1 MNNKMTYN
9 KENIFAKIIKGEAD
23 CVKILENDH
32 ILSFM
37 DVMPQA
43 PGHTLLIPKY
53 GTKDIFNLP
62 KDYFIH
68 LMDAKQRIAKAIKN
82 AYEPT
87 GVMIMQLNGKE
98 AGQTVFHLHFHIIP
112 RKEGLNYK
120 FHSSEIVN
128 FKELEKEAEKIKKWL

>member
-1 MNNKMTYN
+1 MAYN

-23 CVKILENDH
+23 CVKILENDY

-37 DVMPQA
+37 DVMPQT

-53 GTKDIFNLP
+53 DTEDIFNLP
-62 KDYFIH
+62 EDYFIH
-68 LMDAKQRIAKAIKN
+68 LMDAKKRIARAIKN

-120 FHSSEIVN
+120 FHSSEPVN
-128 FKELEKEAEKIKKWL
+128 FNELEKEAKKIKKWL

>member
-1 MNNKMTYN
+1 MAYN

-23 CVKILENDH
+23 CVKILENDY

-37 DVMPQA
+37 DVMPQT

-53 GTKDIFNLP
+53 DTEDIFNLP
-62 KDYFIH
+62 EDYFIH
-68 LMDAKQRIAKAIKN
+68 LMDAKKRIARAIKN

-87 GVMIMQLNGKE
+87 GVMIMQLNGEE

-120 FHSSEIVN
+120 FHSSEPVN
-128 FKELEKEAEKIKKWL
+128 FNELEKEAKKIKKWLL

>member
-1 MNNKMTYN
+1 MAYN

-23 CVKILENDH
+23 CVKILENDY

-37 DVMPQA
+37 DVMPQT

-53 GTKDIFNLP
+53 DTEDIFNLP
-62 KDYFIH
+62 EEYFTF
-68 LMDAKQRIAKAIKN
+68 LMDAKKRIARAIKK

-112 RKEGLNYK
+112 RKDGLNYK
-120 FHSSEIVN
+120 FHSSDPVN
-128 FKELEKEAEKIKKWL
+128 SNELRKEAEKIKKWL

>member
-1 MNNKMTYN
+1 
-9 KENIFAKIIKGEAD
+9 
-23 CVKILENDH
+23 
-32 ILSFM
+32 M

-53 GTKDIFNLP
+53 ATEDIFNLP
-62 KDYFIH
+62 EDYFIH
-68 LMDAKQRIAKAIKN
+68 LMGAKQRIAKAIKN

-128 FKELEKEAEKIKKWL
+128 FKELEKEAEKIKEWL

>member
-1 MNNKMTYN
+1 MTYN
-9 KENIFAKIIKGEAD
+9 NENIFAKIIKGEAD
-23 CVKILENDH
+23 CVKILENDY

-37 DVMPQA
+37 DVMPQT
-43 PGHTLLIPKY
+43 PGHTLVIPKY
-53 GTKDIFNLP
+53 STENIFGLP
-62 KDYFIH
+62 EEYFIH
-68 LMDAKQRIAKAIKN
+68 LMDAKQKIAKAIKK
-82 AYEPT
+82 AYAPT

-128 FKELEKEAEKIKKWL
+128 FKDLEREAEKIKKWL

>member
-1 MNNKMTYN
+1 MAYN

-23 CVKILENDH
+23 CVKILENDY

-37 DVMPQA
+37 DVMPQT

-53 GTKDIFNLP
+53 DTEDIFNLP
-62 KDYFIH
+62 EDYFIH
-68 LMDAKQRIAKAIKN
+68 LMDAKKRIARAIKN

-87 GVMIMQLNGKE
+87 GVMIMQLNGEE

-112 RKEGLNYK
+112 RKDGLNYK
-120 FHSSEIVN
+120 FHSSDPVN
-128 FKELEKEAEKIKKWL
+128 LNELEKEAEKIKKWL

>member
-1 MNNKMTYN
+1 MAYN

-23 CVKILENDH
+23 CVKILENDY

-37 DVMPQA
+37 DVMPQT

-53 GTKDIFNLP
+53 DTEDIFNLP
-62 KDYFIH
+62 EDYFIH
-68 LMDAKQRIAKAIKN
+68 LMDAKKRIARAIKN

-87 GVMIMQLNGKE
+87 GVMIMQLNGEE

-120 FHSSEIVN
+120 FHSSEPVN
-128 FKELEKEAEKIKKWL
+128 FNELEKEAKRIKKWL

>member
-1 MNNKMTYN
+1 MTYN
-9 KENIFAKIIKGEAD
+9 KENIFAKIIKGKAD
-23 CVKILENDH
+23 CVKILENDY

-37 DVMPQA
+37 DVMPQT

-53 GTKDIFNLP
+53 DTEDIFNLP
-62 KDYFIH
+62 EDYFIH
-68 LMDAKQRIAKAIKN
+68 LMDAKKRIARAIKN

-87 GVMIMQLNGKE
+87 GVMIMQLNGEE

-120 FHSSEIVN
+120 FHSSEPVN
-128 FKELEKEAEKIKKWL
+128 FNELEKEAKKIKKWL

>member
-1 MNNKMTYN
+1 MKMAYN

-23 CVKILENDH
+23 CVKILENDY

-37 DVMPQA
+37 DVMPQT

-53 GTKDIFNLP
+53 DTEDIFNLP
-62 KDYFIH
+62 EDYFIH
-68 LMDAKQRIAKAIKN
+68 LMDAKKRIARAIKN

-87 GVMIMQLNGKE
+87 GVMIMQLNGEE

-120 FHSSEIVN
+120 FHSSEPVN
-128 FKELEKEAEKIKKWL
+128 FNELEKEAKKIKKWL

>member
-1 MNNKMTYN
+1 MTYN

-23 CVKILENDH
+23 CVKILENDY

-53 GTKDIFNLP
+53 STEDIFNLP
-62 KDYFIH
+62 EDYFMH

>member
-1 MNNKMTYN
+1 MAYN

-23 CVKILENDH
+23 CVKILENDY

-37 DVMPQA
+37 DVMPQT

-53 GTKDIFNLP
+53 DTEDIFNLP
-62 KDYFIH
+62 EDYFIH
-68 LMDAKQRIAKAIKN
+68 LMDAKKRIARAIKN

-87 GVMIMQLNGKE
+87 GVMIMQLNGEE

-120 FHSSEIVN
+120 FHSSEPVN
-128 FKELEKEAEKIKKWL
+128 FNELEKEAKKIKKWL

>member
-1 MNNKMTYN
+1 MAYD
-9 KENIFAKIIKGEAD
+9 KENIFAKIIKGEAN
-23 CVKILENDH
+23 CVKILENDY

-37 DVMPQA
+37 DVMPQT

-53 GTKDIFNLP
+53 DTEDIFNLP
-62 KDYFIH
+62 EDYFIH
-68 LMDAKQRIAKAIKN
+68 LMDAKKRIARAIKN

-112 RKEGLNYK
+112 RKDGLNYK
-120 FHSSEIVN
+120 FHSSEPVN
-128 FKELEKEAEKIKKWL
+128 FNELEKEAKKIKKWL

>member
-1 MNNKMTYN
+1 MKMAYN

-23 CVKILENDH
+23 CVKILENDY

-37 DVMPQA
+37 DVMPQT

-53 GTKDIFNLP
+53 DTEDIFNLP
-62 KDYFIH
+62 EDYFIH
-68 LMDAKQRIAKAIKN
+68 LMDAKKRIARAIKN

-87 GVMIMQLNGKE
+87 GVMIMQLNGEE

-120 FHSSEIVN
+120 FHSSEPVN
-128 FKELEKEAEKIKKWL
+128 FNELEKEAKRIKKWL

>member
-1 MNNKMTYN
+1 MAYD
-9 KENIFAKIIKGEAD
+9 KENIFAKIIKGEAN
-23 CVKILENDH
+23 CVKIIENDY

-37 DVMPQA
+37 DVMPQT

-53 GTKDIFNLP
+53 DTEDIFNLP
-62 KDYFIH
+62 EDYFIH
-68 LMDAKQRIAKAIKN
+68 LMDAKKRIARAIKN

-112 RKEGLNYK
+112 RKDGLNYK
-120 FHSSEIVN
+120 FHSSEPVN
-128 FKELEKEAEKIKKWL
+128 FNELEKEAKKIKKWL

>member
-1 MNNKMTYN
+1 MAYN

-23 CVKILENDH
+23 CVKILENDY

-37 DVMPQA
+37 DVMPQT
-43 PGHTLLIPKY
+43 PGHTLLIPKCD
-53 GTKDIFNLP
+53 TEDIFNLP
-62 KDYFIH
+62 EDYFIH
-68 LMDAKQRIAKAIKN
+68 LMDAKKRIARAIKN

-87 GVMIMQLNGKE
+87 GVMIMQLNGEE

-120 FHSSEIVN
+120 FHSSEPVN
-128 FKELEKEAEKIKKWL
+128 FNELEKEAKRIKKWL

>member
-1 MNNKMTYN
+1 MAYD

-23 CVKILENDH
+23 CVKILENDY

-37 DVMPQA
+37 DVMPQT

-53 GTKDIFNLP
+53 DTEDIFNLP
-62 KDYFIH
+62 EDYFIH
-68 LMDAKQRIAKAIKN
+68 LMDAKKRIARAIKN

-87 GVMIMQLNGKE
+87 GVMIMQLNGEE

-112 RKEGLNYK
+112 RKDGLNYK
-120 FHSSEIVN
+120 FHSSDPVN
-128 FKELEKEAEKIKKWL
+128 LNELEKEAEKIKKWL

>member
-1 MNNKMTYN
+1 MTYN
-9 KENIFAKIIKGEAD
+9 KENIFAKIIKGKAD
-23 CVKILENDH
+23 CVKILENDY

-37 DVMPQA
+37 DVMPQT

-53 GTKDIFNLP
+53 GTEDIFNLP
-62 KDYFIH
+62 EEYFIH
-68 LMDAKQRIAKAIKN
+68 LMDAKKRIAKAIKN

-112 RKEGLNYK
+112 RKDGLNYK
-120 FHSSEIVN
+120 FHSSDPVN
-128 FKELEKEAEKIKKWL
+128 LNELEKEAEKIKKWL

>member
-1 MNNKMTYN
+1 MTYN
-9 KENIFAKIIKGEAD
+9 KENIFAKIIKGKAD
-23 CVKILENDH
+23 CVKILENDY

-37 DVMPQA
+37 DVMPQT

-53 GTKDIFNLP
+53 DTEDIFNLP
-62 KDYFIH
+62 EEYFTF
-68 LMDAKQRIAKAIKN
+68 LMDAKKRIARAIKK

-112 RKEGLNYK
+112 RKDGLNYK
-120 FHSSEIVN
+120 FHSSDPVN
-128 FKELEKEAEKIKKWL
+128 LNELEKEAEKIKKWL

>member
-1 MNNKMTYN
+1 MAYN

-23 CVKILENDH
+23 CVKILENDY

-37 DVMPQA
+37 DVMPQT

-53 GTKDIFNLP
+53 DTEDIFNLP
-62 KDYFIH
+62 EDYFIH
-68 LMDAKQRIAKAIKN
+68 LMDAKKRIARAIKN

-87 GVMIMQLNGKE
+87 GVMIMQLNGEE

-112 RKEGLNYK
+112 RKDGLNYK
-120 FHSSEIVN
+120 FHSSDPVN
-128 FKELEKEAEKIKKWL
+128 FNELEKEAEKIKKWL

>member
-1 MNNKMTYN
+1 
-9 KENIFAKIIKGEAD
+9 
-23 CVKILENDH
+23 
-32 ILSFM
+32 M
-37 DVMPQA
+37 DVMPQT

-53 GTKDIFNLP
+53 GTEDIFNLP
-62 KDYFIH
+62 NDYFTH

-112 RKEGLNYK
+112 RKDGLNYK
-120 FHSSEIVN
+120 FHSSEIVS
-128 FKELEKEAEKIKKWL
+128 FSELEKEAEKIKKWL

>member
-1 MNNKMTYN
+1 MAYN

-23 CVKILENDH
+23 CVKILENDY

-37 DVMPQA
+37 DVMPQT

-53 GTKDIFNLP
+53 DTEDIFNLP
-62 KDYFIH
+62 EDYFIH
-68 LMDAKQRIAKAIKN
+68 LMDAKKRIARAIKN
-82 AYEPT
+82 AYKPT

-112 RKEGLNYK
+112 RKDGLNYK
-120 FHSSEIVN
+120 FHSSEIVS
-128 FKELEKEAEKIKKWL
+128 FSELEKEAEKIKKWL

>member
-9 KENIFAKIIKGEAD
+9 KENIFAKIIKGKAD
-23 CVKILENDH
+23 CVKILENDY

-37 DVMPQA
+37 DVMPQT

-53 GTKDIFNLP
+53 DTEDIFNLP
-62 KDYFIH
+62 EDYFIH
-68 LMDAKQRIAKAIKN
+68 LMDAKKRIARAIKN

-87 GVMIMQLNGKE
+87 GVMIMQLNGEE

-120 FHSSEIVN
+120 FHSSEPVN
-128 FKELEKEAEKIKKWL
+128 FNELEKEAKRIKKWL

>member
-1 MNNKMTYN
+1 MAYN

-23 CVKILENDH
+23 CVKILENDY

-37 DVMPQA
+37 DVMPQT

-53 GTKDIFNLP
+53 DTEDIFNLP
-62 KDYFIH
+62 EEYFTF
-68 LMDAKQRIAKAIKN
+68 LMDAKKRIARAIKK

-112 RKEGLNYK
+112 RKDGLNYK
-120 FHSSEIVN
+120 FHSSDPVN
-128 FKELEKEAEKIKKWL
+128 FNELEKEAEKIKKWL

>member
-1 MNNKMTYN
+1 MAYD
-9 KENIFAKIIKGEAD
+9 KENIFAKIIKGEAN
-23 CVKILENDH
+23 CVKIIENDY

-37 DVMPQA
+37 DVMPQT

-53 GTKDIFNLP
+53 DTEDIFNLP
-62 KDYFIH
+62 EDYFIH
-68 LMDAKQRIAKAIKN
+68 LMDAKKRIARAIKN
-82 AYEPT
+82 AYGPT

-120 FHSSEIVN
+120 FHSSEPVN
-128 FKELEKEAEKIKKWL
+128 FNELEKEAKKIKKWL